1 MSNGHF
7 RNASWGGF
15 VAAVKAGVGLISAL
29 LAVRLL
35 GVEQFGFVATWLS
48 LFVLFLSLISSA
60 FTMLVVKMY
69 SAAGECQQI
78 DREIV
83 TVAAL
88 RLCIAAVVVLTIVAA
103 IIYSLTILFA
113 IIPESY
119 LTLLSLMCLLTAIQ
133 IVVALNA
140 AVIEGAGRL
149 DIAVRWQLIGPV
161 IITVGLLYCF
171 LNFNSLRADIYL
183 LILSS
188 AALIDMIFI
197 WRIRRNLGLV
207 FVSKSVGHTVGVF
220 KLLRSGGLLQLT
232 SLLNLF
238 LEPVNKSL
246 LNHYAGAASVA
257 VYDLAMKVVWGI
269 QHLVGAA
276 MRVFVHIGSQDQSAV
291 GRTFAKVFALLCVPV
306 IGMHIVGALFL
317 SWLAH
322 YWLEVDGGKLMIFF
336 SLATLSNLGM
346 IFVTPLYL
354 SLIGANDLLFI
365 LRVQA
370 LLAIINVAVSSLTVP
385 LFGLIGAAFGLI
397 IATALNVVS
406 IYRRCKMELAVMHIF
421 QGEAPHA
428 KARLFFIFLLLT
440 FTVLWAMFDG
450 SDPRV
455 FCFVFISLTLIMSS
469 EPLVVRMIT
478 KITSKNPNLDM

>member
-1 MSNGHF
+1 MVDGHF

-15 VAAVKAGVGLISAL
+15 VAAVKAGVGLTSAL

-35 GVEQFGFVATWLS
+35 GAEQFGFVATWLS

-60 FTMLVVKMY
+60 FTMLVVKLY
-69 SAAGECQQI
+69 SATGDYQQLE
-78 DREIV
+78 REVV

-88 RLCIAAVVVLTIVAA
+88 RLCIAAVSLLAVVAGVM
-103 IIYSLTILFA
+103 YSLSILLA

-119 LTLLSLMCLLTAIQ
+119 LTLLSLMCLLTAMQ

-161 IITVGLLYCF
+161 IVTVGLLYCII
-171 LNFNSLRADIYL
+171 NVNSLQADIYL
-183 LILSS
+183 IILSS
-188 AALIDMIFI
+188 AALVDMIFI
-197 WRIRRNLGLV
+197 WIIRRRLGLI
-207 FVSKSVGHTVGVF
+207 FVSKSVKHTVSVLN
-220 KLLRSGGLLQLT
+220 LLRSGGLLQLT

-276 MRVFVHIGSQDQSAV
+276 MRVFVHIGSQDQAAV
-291 GRTFAKVFALLCVPV
+291 GRTYAKVFALICVPV
-306 IGMHIVGALFL
+306 IGMHIFGALFL

-322 YWLEVDGGKLMIFF
+322 YWLEVDSGKLMIFF

-370 LLAIINVAVSSLTVP
+370 LLAITNVVISSLTVP
-385 LFGLIGAAFGLI
+385 FFGLIGAAFGLV
-397 IATALNVVS
+397 IATSLNVVS
-406 IYRRCKMELAVMHIF
+406 IYRRCKMDLAVMNII
-421 QGEAPHA
+421 QGEEPHA
-428 KARLFFIFLLLT
+428 MARLFLVLLLLT

-450 SDPRV
+450 SDPLV
-455 FCFVFISLTLIMSS
+455 FCFVFVAITIIMST
-469 EPLVVRMIT
+469 EPLVVRIIS
-478 KITSKNPNLDM
+478 KITSKKSKFG